1 MNSALNYSNTFW
13 PEIVFVEES
22 AKEDPL
28 TKRVLNRLKN
38 AEVINIPDKSPDPL
52 FSGNFPGKKLE
63 KLSASEKFSIGKKA
77 LILKRHLGN
86 WLKNCPGTQDHV
98 CCNLWI
104 VNPGEGCPMDCTYCY
119 LQSYLQKNP
128 TLKIYTNTSDLLGVL
143 KERAEKEPNRLFR
156 VGTGELID
164 SLVWDDLTDL
174 TLELV
179 PFFAKIPNLTL
190 ELKSK
195 HDYIENLLNLK
206 NEHNGK
212 TVVSWSVNAQTISQ
226 NDEAQ
231 TANLEKRITAAK
243 KLVEVGYRVGFHFDP
258 LIYFPGWEDEY
269 KETIDLIFSN
279 IPSKHIAWVSISTL
293 RYQQEMQNIMIERF
307 PKSKLP
313 FGEQFLASDHK
324 LRYIQPIRFKM
335 LNFVWKELKAKS
347 AELPVYMCMESASAW
362 RQINGAPPL
371 AGSELVEIFSRRGKL
386 SIVKDEKN
394 ISPVSY

>member
-1 MNSALNYSNTFW
+1 MNSTLNYSNSFW
-13 PEIVFVEES
+13 PQIVFVEES
-22 AKEDPL
+22 AKDDPL
-28 TKRVLNRLKN
+28 TKRVLSRLKEV
-38 AEVINIPDKSPDPL
+38 EVINIPDKSPDPI
-52 FSGNFPGKKLE
+52 SNGIFPKKNL
-63 KLSASEKFSIGKKA
+63 KDCSVSEKFTLGKRA
-77 LILKRHLGN
+77 LVLKRHLGN

-119 LQSYLQKNP
+119 LQSYLQRNP
-128 TLKIYTNTSDLLGVL
+128 TLKIYTNTWEMLAVL

-174 TLELV
+174 SLELV

-195 HDYIENLLNLK
+195 HDFIDNLLSLK
-206 NEHNGK
+206 NEHLGK
-212 TVVSWSVNAQTISQ
+212 TVVSWSVNAKTICS
-226 NDEAQ
+226 NDERD
-231 TANLEKRITAAK
+231 TASLEKRIAAAK
-243 KLVEVGYRVGFHFDP
+243 KVVEVGYRVGFHFDP
-258 LIYFPGWEDEY
+258 IVNFPGWEDEY
-269 KETIDLIFSN
+269 RDTVNLIFSN
-279 IPSKHIAWVSISTL
+279 IPAKSIAWVSVSTL

-307 PKSKLP
+307 PGSKLP
-313 FGEQFLASDHK
+313 FGEQFMASDHK

-347 AELPVYMCMESASAW
+347 AELPVYMCMESAAAW
-362 RQINGAPPL
+362 RQVNGGPPV

-386 SIVKDEKN
+386 PLVQEKN
-394 ISPVSY
+394 NSPVSY